1 MRVETI
7 GPSTEQMGRSIA
19 EWVKAE
25 TIKAAFDV
33 LPREVRKGF
42 DNEPVVITDGVVR
55 RDPRQVKPF
64 GKIEFVARTNVAD
77 AVMWALTEL
86 QKKSPVLT
94 GRYASSHTVMINGAE
109 VKGNI
114 RSALQKVK
122 AGDRVQIVN
131 PQPYARKLEGGVEG
145 DRLSYA
151 QSQFGFGGGGSNKK
165 YLRSL
170 EARQGRTRSGK
181 RRRTATYKPTLRK
194 VVQRWGKSVYVEFKY
209 VKLSLGVKA
218 WALKGGGKN
227 RSKGRRDIVYPAL
240 QFFVKPGQ
248 TVH

>member
-64 GKIEFVARTNVAD
+64 GKIEFVARTN
-77 AVMWALTEL
+77 MWQVVQWIMAEL
-86 QKKSPVLT
+86 FRRSPVKT
-94 GRYASSHTVMINGAE
+94 GAYRQGHMLMINGAE
-109 VKGNI
+109 VKGNL
-114 RSALQKVK
+114 RAALQKVK
-122 AGDRVQIVN
+122 PGDRVQVVN
-131 PQPYARKLEGGVEG
+131 PLPYARKIEVQAFKAAGRNSRG
-145 DRLSYA
+145 RIRRRA
-151 QSQFGFGGGGSNKK
+151 QS
-165 YLRSL
+165 
-170 EARQGRTRSGK
+170 RQAPQGV
-181 RRRTATYKPTLRK
+181 YKPVVRSA
-194 VVQRWGKSVYVEFKY
+194 VQRWGKSVYLEYKL
-209 VKLSLGVKA
+209 VKLNLGVKV
-218 WALKGGGKN
+218 WGDQGGRYRKDG
-227 RSKGRRDIVYPAL
+227 SKTFTRRVQRDQVYPAI
-240 QFFVKPGQ
+240 QIFVKPGQ